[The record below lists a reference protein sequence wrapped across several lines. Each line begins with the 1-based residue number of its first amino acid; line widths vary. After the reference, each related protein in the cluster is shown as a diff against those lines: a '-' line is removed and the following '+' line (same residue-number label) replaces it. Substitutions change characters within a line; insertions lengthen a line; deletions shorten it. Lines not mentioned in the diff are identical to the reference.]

1 MFLSAS
7 NYTTE
12 EVTKLTGL
20 ERHLL
25 VYYKKLNLF
34 PPTGIEAKKNLRSKS
49 NGLRRKYSALDVLV
63 LQTVAELKSKGMPF
77 LRIRRVI
84 EYLKKHHKL
93 EKPFHAALDGRHN
106 VSILTDGVSDFYIC
120 YNDHDVV
127 EHLRGGGQYLM
138 LDVSDVAYDLREKL
152 KALQVYRRKLEDK
165 KFKKV
170 G

>member
-12 EVTKLTGL
+12 EVAKLTGL
-20 ERHLL
+20 ERHHLT
-25 VYYKKLNLF
+25 YYKKLNLF
-34 PPTGIEAKKNLRSKS
+34 PPTGSLNGSKLQS
-49 NGLRRKYSALDVLV
+49 KTNGQRRKYSALDVLV
-63 LQTVAELKSKGMPF
+63 LQAVAELKSKGMPF
-77 LRIRRVI
+77 VRIRRVI

-106 VSILTDGVSDFYIC
+106 VSILTDGVKNFYIC

-127 EHLRGGGQYLM
+127 EHLRTGGQYLF

-152 KALQVYRRKLEDK
+152 KALQVYRRKIEDR